1 MLRQHNPIMNFLR
14 RNSSSGKADG
24 SLRNRLIKNF
34 SIGFVGSIA
43 TAVIGMGR
51 TALLTKLMAIADF
64 GKIVII
70 QSLFELLSSFLSIRV
85 NDVLFRFYPQF
96 ETEKNEDAQ
105 RALLYLSFALSL
117 IVGMVIGIGVFL
129 IAPWISVK
137 FYNDAGLSSAFR
149 IYAVAML
156 VSSFE
161 GFNTAILRLHDR
173 FRSLVVPQVVGTA
186 VTFFFVV
193 VYFVLT
199 GVDYEI
205 EWIVVAFAVGII
217 LRSLV
222 PLIIAL
228 RLVKPILD
236 WGRKGNA
243 FSALKPYRQKL
254 VSNLFHTNL
263 VGYLKIVSDRG
274 GLFLLGVLSTPT
286 EVAYFSIAKQLT
298 MPLNLIKI
306 NIQNAVTPE
315 ITKLW
320 LQQKISVLYSLIR
333 RLVNSTAVWG
343 GVLTVL
349 FIIVAEPVL
358 VFITTS
364 DYVGAMPT
372 FYLILVATYVN
383 FISTSFYPLSVAMDR
398 MLRRN
403 VVVGLRLF
411 YLGGAVFV
419 GLNSFVL
426 GVAHLIGV
434 VSTRIF
440 ADLPL
445 AWRLR
450 RASQEEETDKNE
462 QEEFSFDTTK

>member
-1 MLRQHNPIMNFLR
+1 M
-14 RNSSSGKADG
+14 
-24 SLRNRLIKNF
+24 
-34 SIGFVGSIA
+34 
-43 TAVIGMGR
+43 AVMGLGR
-51 TALLTKLMAIADF
+51 TALLTKLMAVADF

-70 QSLFELLSSFLSIRV
+70 QSLFALLSSFLSVRV

-96 ETEKNEDAQ
+96 ETEKNEAAQ
-105 RALLYLSFALSL
+105 RALLYLSLALSL

-129 IAPWISVK
+129 LAPWISVR
-137 FYNDAGLSSAFR
+137 FYDDAGLSSAFR

-156 VSSFE
+156 VSCFE
-161 GFNTAILRLHDR
+161 GFNTAVLRLHDR
-173 FRSLVVPQVVGTA
+173 FRSLVVPQVIGTA
-186 VTFFFVV
+186 VTLFFVLI
-193 VYFVLT
+193 YFVLT

-205 EWIVVAFAVGII
+205 EWIIAAFAVGII
-217 LRSLV
+217 LSSLV
-222 PLIIAL
+222 SLVIAL

-236 WGRKGNA
+236 WRQKGNA

-286 EVAYFSIAKQLT
+286 QVAYFGIAKQLT
-298 MPLNLIKI
+298 MPLNAIKT
-306 NIQNAVTPE
+306 NIQNALTPE

-320 LQQKISVLYSLIR
+320 SQRKISVLYSLIR

-349 FIIVAEPVL
+349 FILVVEPVL
-358 VFITTS
+358 VFITTD
-364 DYVGAMPT
+364 DYMGAIPT
-372 FYLILVATYVN
+372 VYLIVVATYVN
-383 FISTSFYPLSVAMDR
+383 FISTSFYPLAVAMDK

-403 VVVGLRLF
+403 VVVGIRLF
-411 YLGGAVFV
+411 YLGGAVLV

-426 GVAHLIGV
+426 GLAHLVGV
-434 VSTRIF
+434 ISTRIF

-445 AWRLR
+445 AWCLR
-450 RASQEEETDKNE
+450 RASQEETDKSKE
-462 QEEFSFDTTK
+462 PRASARGILEIKP